1 VKNPASCISPKNILN
16 FFEIVFEKIME
27 QTSKAEIALI
37 RETARRFVRQRLAP
51 LEQQVENDDDVGLD
65 LLAQLRSEVAALGL
79 YGFNLPESVG
89 GPGLSAAAKVAIL
102 EELTYT
108 SVPLSEVFGHLPLQ
122 LSQVSNAQRESL
134 LPEILSG
141 HKTVTYAL
149 TEPNAGSDLSGLRT
163 RAVKVEGGWTL
174 NGSKHFISHAETAD
188 YIIVLA
194 VTNPSAPLK
203 GKLGTFIV
211 RKGNPGLVGM
221 TRYKKMG
228 WRGYH
233 LNGFS
238 LENCFV
244 PDADVLG
251 APDAGFLGMMQSI
264 NQDRLLSASRSLGLS
279 ARAHAMSCEYANER
293 KAFGANLSQHQA
305 IQFMV
310 ADNDLDIE
318 AARLLIHSAAELIE
332 ADDPQARIA
341 ASRAK
346 LFASEMGCRVTDRA
360 LQIFGAMGYMCEL
373 PVERFYRDARAFRIG
388 EGTSEMQRLQIARAA
403 LAG

>member
-1 VKNPASCISPKNILN
+1 
-16 FFEIVFEKIME
+16 ME
-27 QTSKAEIALI
+27 QTSDTELSLI
-37 RETARRFVRQRLAP
+37 RETARRFVRQRLVP
-51 LEQQVENDDDVGLD
+51 LEQQIENDDDVSLD

-79 YGFNLPESVG
+79 YGFNLPDSVG
-89 GPGLSAAAKVAIL
+89 GPGLPAAAKVAIL

-122 LSQVSNAQRESL
+122 LSQASSAQRESF
-134 LPEILSG
+134 LPDVLSG
-141 HKTVTYAL
+141 KKTITYAL
-149 TEPNAGSDLSGLRT
+149 TEPNAGSDLGGLRT
-163 RAVKVEGGWTL
+163 RAVKVDGGWVLT
-174 NGSKHFISHAETAD
+174 GSKHFISHAETAD
-188 YIIVLA
+188 YVIVLA
-194 VTNPSAPLK
+194 VTNPDAPLK
-203 GKLGTFIV
+203 SKLGTFIV
-211 RKGNPGLVGM
+211 RSGNPGVVGM

-238 LENCFV
+238 LEECFV

-251 APDAGFLGMMQSI
+251 APDEGFLGMMQSI

-279 ARAHAMSCEYANER
+279 SRAQQMACEYAVER
-293 KAFGANLSQHQA
+293 KAFGASLSQHQA
-305 IQFMV
+305 IQFMI
-310 ADNDLDIE
+310 ADNDVDLE
-318 AARLLIHSAAELIE
+318 AARLLIHSAADAIE
-332 ADDPQARIA
+332 AQDPQARIA

-346 LFASEMGCRVTDRA
+346 LFASEMGCRVTDRV

-373 PVERFYRDARAFRIG
+373 PIERFYRDARAFRIG

>member
-1 VKNPASCISPKNILN
+1 MN
-16 FFEIVFEKIME
+16 
-27 QTSKAEIALI
+27 TSDTELSMI
-37 RETARRFVRQRLAP
+37 RDTARRFVRQRLVP
-51 LEQQVENDDDVGLD
+51 LEQQIETDDDVSVE
-65 LLAQLRSEVAALGL
+65 LLAELRAEVAALGL
-79 YGFNLPESVG
+79 YGFNLPQSIG
-89 GPGLSAAAKVAIL
+89 GPGLPATIQAAIL

-122 LSQVSNAQRESL
+122 LVQADDAQRQAL
-134 LPEILSG
+134 LPDILSG
-141 HKTVTYAL
+141 KRLVTYAL
-149 TEPNAGSDLSGLRT
+149 TEPNAGSDLGGLRT
-163 RAVKVEGGWTL
+163 RAIRVDGGWVL
-174 NGSKHFISHAETAD
+174 SGSKHFISHAETAD
-188 YIIVLA
+188 YVIVLA
-194 VTNPSAPLK
+194 VTNPAAPLK
-203 GKLGTFIV
+203 EKLGTFIV
-211 RKGNPGLVGM
+211 RRGNPGVVGM

-251 APDAGFLGMMQSI
+251 APDAGFLGMMLSI

-279 ARAHAMSCEYANER
+279 ARAHAMACEYATQR
-293 KAFGANLSQHQA
+293 SAFGTTLSQHQA

-318 AARLLIHSAAELIE
+318 AARLLIHSASAQIE
-332 ADDPQARIA
+332 AGAPQARIA

-346 LFASEMGCRVTDRA
+346 LFASEMGCRVTDRV

-403 LAG
+403 LAA

>member
-1 VKNPASCISPKNILN
+1 
-16 FFEIVFEKIME
+16 ME
-27 QTSKAEIALI
+27 QTSDTELSLI
-37 RETARRFVRQRLAP
+37 RETARRFVRQRLVP
-51 LEQQVENDDDVGLD
+51 LEQQIENDDDVSLD

-79 YGFNLPESVG
+79 YGFNLPDSVG
-89 GPGLSAAAKVAIL
+89 GPGLPAAAKVAIL

-122 LSQVSNAQRESL
+122 LSQVSSAQRESF
-134 LPEILSG
+134 LPDVLSG
-141 HKTVTYAL
+141 KKTITYAL
-149 TEPNAGSDLSGLRT
+149 TEPNAGSDLGGLRT
-163 RAVKVEGGWTL
+163 RAVKVDGGWVLT
-174 NGSKHFISHAETAD
+174 GSKHFISHAETAD
-188 YIIVLA
+188 YVIVLA
-194 VTNPSAPLK
+194 VTNPDAPLK
-203 GKLGTFIV
+203 SKLGTFIV
-211 RKGNPGLVGM
+211 RSGNPGVVGM

-238 LENCFV
+238 LEECFV

-251 APDAGFLGMMQSI
+251 APDEGFLGMMQSI

-279 ARAHAMSCEYANER
+279 SRAQQMACEYAVER
-293 KAFGANLSQHQA
+293 KAFGASLSQHQA
-305 IQFMV
+305 IQFMI
-310 ADNDLDIE
+310 ADNDVELE
-318 AARLLIHSAAELIE
+318 ATRLLIRSAADAIE
-332 ADDPQARIA
+332 TEDPQARIA

-346 LFASEMGCRVTDRA
+346 LYASEMGCRVTDRV

>member
-1 VKNPASCISPKNILN
+1 
-16 FFEIVFEKIME
+16 ME
-27 QTSKAEIALI
+27 QTSDTELSLI
-37 RETARRFVRQRLAP
+37 RETARRFVRQRLVP
-51 LEQQVENDDDVGLD
+51 LEQQIENDDDVSLD

-79 YGFNLPESVG
+79 YGFNLPDSVG
-89 GPGLSAAAKVAIL
+89 GPGLPAAAKVAIL

-122 LSQVSNAQRESL
+122 LSQVSSAQRESF
-134 LPEILSG
+134 LPDVLSG
-141 HKTVTYAL
+141 KKTITYAL
-149 TEPNAGSDLSGLRT
+149 TEPNAGSDLGGLRT
-163 RAVKVEGGWTL
+163 RAVKVDGGWVLT
-174 NGSKHFISHAETAD
+174 GSKHFISHAETAD

-194 VTNPSAPLK
+194 VTNPDAPLK
-203 GKLGTFIV
+203 SKLGTFIV
-211 RKGNPGLVGM
+211 RSGNPGVVGM

-238 LENCFV
+238 LEECFV

-251 APDAGFLGMMQSI
+251 APDEGFLGMMQSI

-279 ARAHAMSCEYANER
+279 SRAQQMACEYAVER
-293 KAFGANLSQHQA
+293 KAFGASLSQHQA
-305 IQFMV
+305 IQFII
-310 ADNDLDIE
+310 ADNDVELE
-318 AARLLIHSAAELIE
+318 ATRLLIRSAADAIE
-332 ADDPQARIA
+332 TEDPQARIA

-346 LFASEMGCRVTDRA
+346 LYASEMGCRVTDRV

>member
-1 VKNPASCISPKNILN
+1 
-16 FFEIVFEKIME
+16 ME
-27 QTSKAEIALI
+27 QTSDTELSLI
-37 RETARRFVRQRLAP
+37 RETARRFVRQRLVP
-51 LEQQVENDDDVGLD
+51 LEQQIENDDDVSLD

-79 YGFNLPESVG
+79 YGFNLPDSVG
-89 GPGLSAAAKVAIL
+89 GPGLPAAAKVAIL

-122 LSQVSNAQRESL
+122 LSQASSAQRESF
-134 LPEILSG
+134 LPDVLSG
-141 HKTVTYAL
+141 KKTITYAL
-149 TEPNAGSDLSGLRT
+149 TEPNAGSDLGGLRT
-163 RAVKVEGGWTL
+163 RAVKVDGGWVLT
-174 NGSKHFISHAETAD
+174 GSKHFISHAETAD
-188 YIIVLA
+188 YVIVLA
-194 VTNPSAPLK
+194 VTNPDAPLK
-203 GKLGTFIV
+203 SKLGTFIV
-211 RKGNPGLVGM
+211 RSGNPGVVGM

-238 LENCFV
+238 LEECFV

-251 APDAGFLGMMQSI
+251 APDEGFLGMMQSI

-279 ARAHAMSCEYANER
+279 SRAQQMACEYAVER
-293 KAFGANLSQHQA
+293 KAFGASLSQHQA
-305 IQFMV
+305 IQFMI
-310 ADNDLDIE
+310 ADNDVDLE
-318 AARLLIHSAAELIE
+318 AARLLIHSAADAIE
-332 ADDPQARIA
+332 AQDPQARIA

-346 LFASEMGCRVTDRA
+346 LFASEMGCRVTDRV